1 MSECWIS
8 ARHHLV
14 TFLSCALLLLLV
26 VVLHG
31 AHHNFPLALIHAS
44 SGTAALK
51 GGAPSQPELSF
62 LPTTTPAWVDLSDPT
77 AASFP
82 CGVAAALQEQQQPAV
97 GFTPLQVSVKVL
109 RVNPS
114 DPSTYGNVFTCGR
127 GFRLHAYRGVQG
139 TSLTYANGFRTVVLT
154 RAQEEIESAGLR
166 VGGDDPL
173 VLDDA
178 ALIRDISHC
187 CHPPAPHGAGE
198 GAVFFDIDTSTH
210 DAFLHW
216 LAESAVF
223 LEYWDDLL
231 AMHPGIRLLL
241 HTKKGFKLA
250 FVKELYGIPLD
261 RVVFK
266 DESPDTA
273 ALAGEPNAITYFPPL
288 LTLFEQRT
296 TDFPLFGAL
305 WHRLITRLRRVAGV
319 DAPPPW
325 LPTRALILLRGSK
338 ENYLNNDNR
347 DYRISKAL
355 AEHAQREPLLPS
367 SRVPLEAV
375 TYDAFPSLM
384 EQVVAQSQARVFT
397 VTYGSA
403 FFFNGALARNGTIL
417 VDNPTLFRQQ
427 RTWPYMGFLWEYAA
441 KFNRVLDLFNTP
453 LESLPNIFGIMDHF
467 ANLSTA
473 GPIEEGGG
481 EFSEEVGA
489 ELCKTG
495 RRSLCFCGVPG
506 GCWLNHNWFMP
517 DERP

>member
-1 MSECWIS
+1 MTVWGKTSKNYYKNDHLPDQPMSECWIN
-8 ARHHLV
+8 AKLHV
-14 TFLSCALLLLLV
+14 VKFLSCALLLLLV

-31 AHHNFPLALIHAS
+31 THNFPLALISSTEAS
-44 SGTAALK
+44 LA
-51 GGAPSQPELSF
+51 GGSPSQPEPGF
-62 LPTTTPAWVDLSDPT
+62 LPSTTPAWVDLSDPM

-82 CGVAAALQEQQQPAV
+82 CGVAAALQEQQEQPAV
-97 GFTPLQVSVKVL
+97 DFTPLQVSVKVL

-114 DPSTYGNVFTCGR
+114 DPNTYGNVFTCGR
-127 GFRLHAYRGVQG
+127 GYRLHAYRGVHS
-139 TSLTYANGFRTVVLT
+139 TSLSYANGFRTVVLT

-166 VGGDDPL
+166 VGAADPL
-173 VLDDA
+173 VLDNA
-178 ALIRDISHC
+178 TLIRDISHC
-187 CHPPAPHGAGE
+187 CSPPEAGE
-198 GAVFFDIDTSTH
+198 GAAFFDIDTCTH
-210 DAFLHW
+210 DAFIHW

-241 HTKKGFKLA
+241 NTRKGYKLA

-288 LTLFEQRT
+288 LTLFEQGT

-305 WHRLITRLRRVAGV
+305 WHRLITRLRRAAGV

-338 ENYLNNDNR
+338 ENFLGNDNR

-403 FFFNGALARNGTIL
+403 LFFNGALARNGTIL
-417 VDNPTLFRQQ
+417 VDNPTLLFQQ
-427 RTWPYMGFLWEYAA
+427 HEWPYIGFLWEYAS
-441 KFNRVLDLFNTP
+441 KFNRVMDLFDTP
-453 LESLPNIFGIMDHF
+453 LESLPNIFEIMDHF

-473 GPIEEGGG
+473 GPIEEGCG
-481 EFSEEVGA
+481 EFTEEVGA
-489 ELCKTG
+489 ELCKTITIG
-495 RRSLCFCGVPG
+495 
-506 GCWLNHNWFMP
+506 
-517 DERP
+517 